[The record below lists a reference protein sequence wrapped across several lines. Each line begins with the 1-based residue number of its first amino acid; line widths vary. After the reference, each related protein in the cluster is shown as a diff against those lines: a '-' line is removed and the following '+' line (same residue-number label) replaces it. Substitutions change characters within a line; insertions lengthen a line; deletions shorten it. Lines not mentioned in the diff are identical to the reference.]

1 MADNKKNP
9 AAMAEFEALLNA
21 QTDYRKGFSPGERVK
36 ATVISVG
43 AEYVVMDVKGKHEG
57 LIAAEEFR
65 DTDGVLAVKAGDAM
79 EVIFMA
85 QQNGALVFTTR
96 AGSAPMVDQTFT
108 QAQASGLPVEGVV
121 QSEING
127 GYEVLVA
134 GKRAFCPF
142 SQMSLFRTEGATY
155 IGQKLPFVVVE
166 YGEDGRNIVLSRRVL
181 LEQEREA
188 QRAALQ
194 ATIQPGQVRTGTVSR
209 LTDFGIFVDLG
220 GIDGLVPLKEL
231 SWQRDVKPA
240 DVAKP
245 GDKVEVLVRETD
257 WERNRV
263 SLSLRA
269 TQGDPWD
276 SVITRYGVGSALRGK
291 VTRLERFG
299 AFVEIV
305 PGVEG
310 LVPISRL
317 AGGRRIISAREV
329 VNEGQE
335 LDVQIESIDVE
346 RRRISLKPIDD
357 RVAALKPGELAPG
370 VEVEGIVEGIK
381 DFGVFVRL
389 SEKQVGL
396 LHISETDQSKG
407 GSPAAKL
414 ERAFPPGSKIKVV
427 IKVIE
432 GERIGL
438 TLLSRWQQQI
448 GGDGT
453 DDTAGYLAQNRP
465 SGRGLGSL
473 GDAFTNIKL

>member
-1 MADNKKNP
+1 MADRKKNP
-9 AAMAEFEALLNA
+9 SAMAEFEALLNA
-21 QTDYRKGFSPGERVK
+21 QDDYRKGFSPGEQVS

-43 AEYVVMDVKGKHEG
+43 EAYVVLDVKGKHEG
-57 LIAAEEFR
+57 LVASEEFR
-65 DTDGVLAVKAGDAM
+65 DTEGQLAVKSGDRM
-79 EVIFMA
+79 DVIFMS

-96 AGSAPMVDQTFT
+96 AGNAPVVDQTFT

-121 QSEING
+121 QSEVNG
-127 GYEVLVA
+127 GYEVLVG

-155 IGQKLPFVVVE
+155 IGQKLPFVVIE

-181 LEQEREA
+181 LEKEREA
-188 QRAALQ
+188 QREALQ
-194 ATIQPGQVRTGTVSR
+194 AQIQPGQVRTGTVSR
-209 LTDFGIFVDLG
+209 LTEFGIFVDLG
-220 GIDGLVPLKEL
+220 GIDGLIPLKEL

-269 TQGDPWD
+269 AQGDPWD
-276 SVITRYGVGSALRGK
+276 GVVARYGVGSALRGK

-310 LVPISRL
+310 LIPIGRL

-329 VNEGQE
+329 VSEGQE
-335 LDVQIESIDVE
+335 IDLQIESIDPE

-357 RVAALKPGELAPG
+357 RVASLKPGELAPG

-396 LHISETDQSKG
+396 LHISETDQPKG
-407 GSPAAKL
+407 GSPAARL

-427 IKVIE
+427 VKAIE

-438 TLLSRWQQQI
+438 TLLSRWQKQA

-453 DDTAGYLAQNRP
+453 DDTASYLAQNRP
-465 SGRGLGSL
+465 TGRGLGSL
-473 GDAFTNIKL
+473 GDAFTNMKL

>member
-1 MADNKKNP
+1 MADRNKSP
-9 AAMAEFEALLNA
+9 AALAEFEALLNA
-21 QTDYRKGFSPGERVK
+21 QADYRKGFSPGERVK
-36 ATVISVG
+36 ATVISAG

-57 LIAAEEFR
+57 LVASEEFR
-65 DTDGVLAVKAGDAM
+65 DTDGQLTVKAGDSV
-79 EVIFMA
+79 EVIFLS
-85 QQNGALVFTTR
+85 QQNGALMFTTQ
-96 AGSAPMVDQTFT
+96 AGNAPMVDQTFT

-127 GYEVLVA
+127 GYEVLVS

-181 LEQEREA
+181 LEKEREA
-188 QRAALQ
+188 QREALQ
-194 ATIQPGQVRTGTVSR
+194 ASIQPGQVRTGTVSR

-220 GIDGLVPLKEL
+220 GIDGLIPLKEL

-276 SVITRYGVGSALRGK
+276 GVMARYGVGSALRGK

-310 LVPISRL
+310 LVPIGRL

-329 VNEGQE
+329 VSEGQE
-335 LDVQIESIDVE
+335 LDVQIESIDAE

-381 DFGVFVRL
+381 EFGVFVRL

-396 LHISETDQSKG
+396 LHISETEQPKG
-407 GSPAAKL
+407 GSPAARL

-427 IKVIE
+427 VKTMD

-438 TLLSRWQQQI
+438 TLLSRWQQQA
-448 GGDGT
+448 GSDGQ
-453 DDTAGYLAQNRP
+453 DDTASYLAQNRP
-465 SGRGLGSL
+465 TGRGLGSL
-473 GDAFTNIKL
+473 GDAFMNIKL